1 MRGMARLVCSIS
13 LLIPALLLA
22 QDSGKG
28 VELQRMETVRLTKAV
43 MARSVDQREPSGEAT
58 AFPRDV
64 GQVVCFTQVDA
75 PADSVVYHVW
85 RHGTTL
91 HAKVQLSVQQGSW
104 RTWSRKRIHPSWTG
118 DWTVDIEDDS
128 GKVLKTLG
136 FTIGGTEGSQN

>member
-1 MRGMARLVCSIS
+1 MRGTARLVLSMS
-13 LLIPALLLA
+13 LLIPALLPA
-22 QDSGKG
+22 QESGKG
-28 VELQRMETVRLTKAV
+28 VQLQLTKAV

-75 PADSVVYHVW
+75 PADTVLYHVW

-118 DWTVDIEDDS
+118 DWTVDIEDES
-128 GKVLKTLG
+128 GKVLKTLS
-136 FTIGGTEGSQN
+136 FTIGGTEGNQN